1 MKLQQKLFIPLIFIV
16 TLPVLAIGVVAYD
29 YILQNSKNV
38 LSSEVSSLANSLAPS
53 LNQTLE
59 TTESNLRLIT
69 NSRLLQDYI
78 TRDEQ
83 RYSVF
88 QPTLIR
94 QLSDYQLIYPE
105 YFQMNLLLEN
115 GEVDTSL
122 DNRENPDFAFDKSD
136 WAFYRLLQ
144 EQSTQDVAS
153 YIEQET
159 GTNKYTISLGLPLAF
174 TPLNNANNTD
184 EAVFQWNYF
193 TVTMYLDYIDEL
205 MSSLNRGTNNL
216 LLVTDYRG
224 NVIYNNALYGVSEEL
239 TVLETQHNVENVLI
253 KDVVTPFYI
262 HTKNLQHGLMLHVG
276 IPTYKFK
283 EAANELA
290 QTTIMWLGFITV
302 MILVLSLAYVRQLLL
317 APIYKI
323 RHLVTDIAQGK
334 MESGID
340 LKCYND
346 ELGQLSHSILDMRS
360 EIIEN
365 NERIET
371 LAYIDELTGLPNRLS
386 FQSNLDTLIAY
397 AKRHDSAFSVVFLD
411 LDNFKIVNDT
421 LGHDVGDILLQ
432 RAAQRVKALFNINDV
447 KGRGLVTQDRPFFA
461 RLGGDEFTLLL
472 PGQVDKEKL
481 SVTFKQLVHDLSQ
494 AFHIEHNE
502 VFIGASIGISM
513 FPFDGTERKEL
524 LKNADIAMYESKSLG
539 KNKHTFFTES
549 IKDKVNE
556 QQFIETS
563 MLKALTNNE
572 FSLVYQPRITV
583 DDYGLDG
590 FEALIRWQ
598 HPEKGNVPPNLFIP
612 VAEKNL
618 QILDIGR
625 WVLDAACQK
634 IQSWVNDG
642 LQNFRVSINVSTVQL
657 HRADLYTEIAEALSK
672 YKISGQYLEIEIT
685 ETAILKDEM
694 SAIKKLEH
702 IKTLGVRISVD
713 DFGTGYSSLSKLRTL
728 PVDVLKI
735 DQSFMADISDDLQA
749 ADVLGGII
757 ELAKRLGLT
766 TVAEGVELSTQ
777 HDVLI
782 SQHCD
787 QAQGYFYAKPL
798 LENVADGYVQ
808 ECIGKVSQKE
818 SQQTAPT
825 EGAREQ
831 NTTELAE

>member
-38 LSSEVSSLANSLAPS
+38 LTSEVSSLANSLAPS

-88 QPTLIR
+88 QPSLIR

-122 DNRENPDFAFDKSD
+122 DNRENADFSFDKSD
-136 WAFYRLLQ
+136 WKFYLLLQ
-144 EQSTQDVAS
+144 QQSTQDIAS
-153 YIEQET
+153 FIEQEPS
-159 GTNKYTISLGLPLAF
+159 TNKYTISLGLPLAF
-174 TPLNNANNTD
+174 TPVNQNNPD
-184 EAVFQWNYF
+184 DAVFQWNYF

-205 MSSLNRGTNNL
+205 MNSLYVGATNL
-216 LLVTDYRG
+216 LLVTDFKG
-224 NVIYNNALYGVSEEL
+224 NIIYNNGLYGVPDDL
-239 TVLETQHNVENVLI
+239 AVFETQKNVENVLI
-253 KDVVTPFYI
+253 KGVNQPFYI
-262 HTKNLQHGLMLHVG
+262 HTKHLQHGLMLHVG

-290 QTTIMWLGFITV
+290 QTAIMWLGFITL

-365 NERIET
+365 NQRIET

-397 AKRHDSAFSVVFLD
+397 AKRNDAAFSVVFLD

-421 LGHDVGDILLQ
+421 LGHDIGDILLQ
-432 RAAQRVKALFNINDV
+432 RAAQRVKALFNIDDV
-447 KGRGLVTQDRPFFA
+447 KGRGLVTQNSPFFA

-472 PGQVDKEKL
+472 PGQVDKEQL
-481 SVTFKQLVHDLSQ
+481 SATFKQLVHDLSQ

-513 FPFDGTERKEL
+513 FPYDGTERKEL

-539 KNKHTFFTES
+539 KNKHTFFTEG

-563 MLKALTNNE
+563 MHKAITNNE

-590 FEALIRWQ
+590 FEALLRWN
-598 HPEKGNVPPNLFIP
+598 HPEKGNVPPNMFIP

-634 IQSWVNDG
+634 IQSWVSDG

-657 HRADLYTEIAEALSK
+657 HRADLYTEIANALSK

-685 ETAILKDEM
+685 ETAILKDEK

-713 DFGTGYSSLSKLRTL
+713 DFGTGYSSLSKLRSL
-728 PVDVLKI
+728 PIDVLKI
-735 DQSFMADISDDLQA
+735 DQSFMADISDDIQA

-766 TVAEGVELSTQ
+766 TVAEGVELSAQ

-808 ECIGKVSQKE
+808 ECIGKVA
-818 SQQTAPT
+818 QQHTLHKTNEAQ
-825 EGAREQ
+825 A
-831 NTTELAE
+831 NELEEHQ